1 MSIVPVSMTSL
12 QNLIEG
18 EKFYRRDFTITKQ
31 FCKPNNGGIVYS
43 ATCRCYV
50 NGLEAD
56 NYATKASSV
65 ILEGVI
71 PSCMDQYEEALH
83 EQRLNYSMI
92 LSTPKHVY
100 TAYHTVPNLS

>member
-18 EKFYRRDFTITKQ
+18 EKFYRRDFHIVKQ
-31 FCKPNNGGIVYS
+31 FIQPNDDTVYS
-43 ATCRCYV
+43 AVCRFYV

-65 ILEGVI
+65 FLEGVI
-71 PSCMDQYEEALH
+71 PSCMDQYENALH
-83 EQRLNYSMI
+83 EQRLNYSMM
-92 LSTPKHVY
+92 LSTSKHVY
-100 TAYHTVPNLS
+100 TAYHSVS